1 MFYVL
6 AMRLLAVC
14 FVVIFN
20 LTRSDIGSAKD
31 IEVRSD
37 NFIISGD
44 VRQKDAEALLRD
56 LEVFRKNVFKVLGVN
71 GAPEIVPVQVYVA
84 KNEKAL
90 KSVIGVGGFGGMY
103 TMTHNGPAF
112 VLNGKAGFRR
122 GGQARHIALHEYTHH
137 IVGAYTKLDYP
148 RWYNEGYAN
157 YLATFTYK
165 DGIFRVGDPHQP
177 YAYSLREKNWMPM
190 TVVLGTM
197 DKYPFNIG
205 DTSKIGQQTQAQFYA
220 QTWLATHYLRNEE
233 KYVGKLTEYVR
244 RLNRGE
250 RNLPAFEAAMGVSPE
265 EFEVE
270 LKAYYKR
277 NKYNVTRFKTTDQDI
292 PAPKTRELTAQESD
306 MAKLSAMRSFV
317 FTHERRDTVI
327 KAYEAYEAEYGVSA
341 ESLAAKA
348 DLMAYNARTKEAYD
362 NARGMVEKALK
373 LDPENIEANKIAAM
387 ILVHQHGGGFG
398 GTEADMKKARKYAA
412 KALRHDSQIPLAN
425 YSYALS
431 FKGRYD
437 PPENALNAA
446 GYALDYYRD
455 KGFMGSNLSLA
466 AILLTGEKYDEAL
479 PPIRRAITWSKDPAM
494 RMAAQS
500 MRKYIEAESSKEK

>member
-1 MFYVL
+1 
-6 AMRLLAVC
+6 MRLLAVC
-14 FVVIFN
+14 VLILFT
-20 LTRSDIGSAKD
+20 LTRSDIGFAKD
-31 IEVRSD
+31 IEIRSE
-37 NFIISGD
+37 NFILSGD
-44 VRQKDAEALLRD
+44 VRQKDGEGLLRD
-56 LEVFRKNVFKVLGVN
+56 LEFFRKNVFKVLGVN

-90 KSVIGVGGFGGMY
+90 KSVTGVSGFGGMY

-137 IVGAYTKLDYP
+137 IVAAYTELDYP
-148 RWYNEGYAN
+148 RWYNEGFAN

-165 DGIFRVGDPHQP
+165 DGTFRVGDPHQP

-197 DKYPFNIG
+197 DKYPFNLG
-205 DTSKIGQQTQAQFYA
+205 DTSKIGQKTQAQFYA

-233 KYVGKLTEYVR
+233 KYDGKLTDYVG
-244 RLNRGE
+244 RLNKGE
-250 RNLPAFEAAMGVSPE
+250 RNFPAFKAAMGVSPE
-265 EFEVE
+265 EFEAE
-270 LKAYYKR
+270 LKAYYKK
-277 NKYNVTRFKTTDQDI
+277 NKYNVTRFATTDQDI
-292 PAPKTRELTAQESD
+292 AAPTSREITPQEAD

-317 FTHERRDTVI
+317 FTRERRDVVI
-327 KAYEAYEAEYGVSA
+327 KAYEDYEAKYGESV

-348 DLMAYNARTKEAYD
+348 DLMAYRADTKDAYVAARE
-362 NARGMVEKALK
+362 MVDKALA
-373 LDPENIEANKIAAM
+373 LDPENIKANNIAAM
-387 ILVHQHGGGFG
+387 ILVHQNGRSLG
-398 GTEADMKKARKYAA
+398 GTEADMKQARKYAA
-412 KALRHDSQIPLAN
+412 KVLRHDSQIPLAN

-431 FKGRYD
+431 FKGNYN

-455 KGFMGSNLSLA
+455 KGFMGSNLGLA
-466 AILLTGEKYDEAL
+466 GILLNGEKYDEAL
-479 PPIRRAITWSKDPAM
+479 PPIRRAITWSKDPGM

-500 MRKYIEAESSKEK
+500 MSKYIDRQTSGGR

>member
-1 MFYVL
+1 MRFL
-6 AMRLLAVC
+6 AAFFLLLL
-14 FVVIFN
+14 F
-20 LTRSDIGSAKD
+20 LGRPDIGFAKD

-44 VRQKDAEALLRD
+44 VRQKDAEGLLKD
-56 LEVFRKNVFKVLGVN
+56 LELFRKNVFKILGVN
-71 GAPEIVPVQVYVA
+71 GASEIVPVRVYVA

-137 IVGAYTKLDYP
+137 IVAAYTELDYP
-148 RWYNEGYAN
+148 RWYNEGFAN

-165 DGIFRVGDPHQP
+165 DGTFRVGDPHQP
-177 YAYSLREKNWMPM
+177 YAYTLRQKNWMPM

-233 KYVGKLTEYVR
+233 KYKGKLTDYVK
-244 RLNRGE
+244 RLNKGE
-250 RNLPAFEAAMGVSPE
+250 QNLPAFKAAMGVSPE
-265 EFEVE
+265 EFETE
-270 LKAYYKR
+270 LKAYYKK
-277 NKYNVTRFKTTDQDI
+277 NKYNVTRYTTSDQDI
-292 PAPKTRELTAQESD
+292 AAPTLRELTEQEAE
-306 MAKLSAMRSFV
+306 MAKLSAMRSFI
-317 FTHERRDTVI
+317 FTPERRDVVI
-327 KAYEAYEAEYGVSA
+327 KAYEDYEAKYGESA

-348 DLMAYNARTKEAYD
+348 DLMAYNAKTKEAYVE
-362 NARGMVEKALK
+362 ARNMIEKALEI
-373 LDPENIEANKIAAM
+373 DPDNIEANKIAAM
-387 ILVHQHGGGFG
+387 ILIHQNGSGLG
-398 GTEADMKKARKYAA
+398 GTETDIKQARKYAA
-412 KALRHDSQIPLAN
+412 KVLRHDPQIPLAN

-431 FKGRYD
+431 FKGRRN
-437 PPENALNAA
+437 PPENAVNAA

-466 AILLTGEKYDEAL
+466 GILLNGKKYDEAL
-479 PPIRRAITWSKDPAM
+479 PPVQRAITWSKDPAM

-500 MRKYIEAESSKEK
+500 MRKYIETETAR

>member
-1 MFYVL
+1 MKLIYIF
-6 AMRLLAVC
+6 A
-14 FVVIFN
+14 FVSAAC
-20 LTRSDIGSAKD
+20 LHADISFAKD
-31 IEVRSD
+31 LEIRSE

-44 VRQKDAEALLRD
+44 VRQKDAEGLLRD
-56 LEVFRKNVFKVLGVN
+56 LELFRKNVFKVLGVN
-71 GAPEIVPVQVYVA
+71 GAPEIVPVRVYVA

-90 KSVIGVGGFGGMY
+90 KSVTGVGGFGGIY

-122 GGQARHIALHEYTHH
+122 GGKARHIALHEYTHH
-137 IVGAYTKLDYP
+137 IVGAYTELDYP
-148 RWYNEGYAN
+148 RWYNEGFAN

-165 DGIFRVGDPHQP
+165 DGTFRVGDPHQP
-177 YAYSLREKNWMPM
+177 YAYSLRQKNWMPM

-233 KYVGKLTEYVR
+233 KYAGKLTEYVQ
-244 RLNRGE
+244 RLNKGE
-250 RNLPAFEAAMGVSPE
+250 QNLPAFKAAMGVTPE
-265 EFEVE
+265 EFETE
-270 LKAYYKR
+270 LKAYYKK
-277 NKYNVTRFKTTDQDI
+277 NKYNVMRFKTADQDI
-292 PAPKTRELTAQESD
+292 PMPTLRELTSQEAEL
-306 MAKLSAMRSFV
+306 AKLSAMRSFV
-317 FTHERRDTVI
+317 FTPDRRDAVI
-327 KAYEAYEAEYGVSA
+327 KAFEAYEIKYGESA

-348 DLMAYNARTKEAYD
+348 DLMAYNATTKEAYIA
-362 NARGMVEKALK
+362 AREMVETALA

-387 ILVHQHGGGFG
+387 ILVHQYGGGFG
-398 GTEADMKKARKYAA
+398 GSESDMKQARKYAA
-412 KALRHDSQIPLAN
+412 KVLRHDSQIPLAN

-431 FKGRYD
+431 FKDQYD

-466 AILLTGEKYDEAL
+466 SILLNGEKYDEAL
-479 PPIRRAITWSKDPAM
+479 PPIRRAITWSKDPGM

-500 MRKYIEAESSKEK
+500 MRNYIESESSKGK

>member
-1 MFYVL
+1 
-6 AMRLLAVC
+6 MRIIYIFAWVCAV
-14 FVVIFN
+14 FLRADMSF
-20 LTRSDIGSAKD
+20 AKD
-31 IEVRSD
+31 VEIRSE

-44 VRQKDAEALLRD
+44 VRQKDAEGLLRD
-56 LEVFRKNVFKVLGVN
+56 LELFRKNVFKVLGVN
-71 GAPEIVPVQVYVA
+71 GAPEIVPVRVYVA

-137 IVGAYTKLDYP
+137 IVGAYTELDYP
-148 RWYNEGYAN
+148 RWYNEGFAN

-165 DGIFRVGDPHQP
+165 DGTFRVGDPHQP
-177 YAYSLREKNWMPM
+177 YAYTLREKNWMPM

-233 KYVGKLTEYVR
+233 KYAGKLTEYVR
-244 RLNRGE
+244 RLNKGE
-250 RNLPAFEAAMGVSPE
+250 RNLPAFKAAMGVTPE
-265 EFEVE
+265 EFETE
-270 LKAYYKR
+270 LKAYYKK

-292 PAPKTRELTAQESD
+292 PTPTMRQLSAQEAE

-317 FTHERRDTVI
+317 FTSERRDAVV
-327 KAYEAYEAEYGVSA
+327 KAFEAYENKYGESA

-348 DLMAYNARTKEAYD
+348 DLMAYNAKTKEAYMA
-362 NARGMVEKALK
+362 AREMAETALA

-387 ILVHQHGGGFG
+387 ILVHQRGGGFG
-398 GTEADMKKARKYAA
+398 GTEADMKQARKYAA
-412 KALRHDSQIPLAN
+412 KVLRHDSQIPLAN

-431 FKGRYD
+431 FKNRHD

-466 AILLTGEKYDEAL
+466 GILLNGEKYDEAL
-479 PPIRRAITWSKDPAM
+479 PPIRRAITWSKDPGM

-500 MRKYIEAESSKEK
+500 MRKYIEAESSQRK

>member
-1 MFYVL
+1 
-6 AMRLLAVC
+6 MRLLAA
-14 FVVIFN
+14 FF
-20 LTRSDIGSAKD
+20 LLLLFLSRPDIGFAKD

-44 VRQKDAEALLRD
+44 VRQKDAEALLKD
-56 LEVFRKNVFKVLGVN
+56 LELFRKNVFKILGVN
-71 GAPEIVPVQVYVA
+71 GAPEIVPVRVYVA

-137 IVGAYTKLDYP
+137 IVAAYTELDYP
-148 RWYNEGYAN
+148 RWYNEGFAN

-165 DGIFRVGDPHQP
+165 DGTFRVGDPHQP
-177 YAYSLREKNWMPM
+177 YAYSLRQKNWMPM

-220 QTWLATHYLRNEE
+220 QTWLTTHYLRNEE
-233 KYVGKLTEYVR
+233 KYAGKLTDYVK
-244 RLNRGE
+244 RLNKGE
-250 RNLPAFEAAMGVSPE
+250 RNLPAFKAAMGVSPE
-265 EFEVE
+265 EFETE
-270 LKAYYKR
+270 LKGYFKK
-277 NKYNVTRFKTTDQDI
+277 NKYNVTRFTTIDKDI
-292 PAPKTRELTAQESD
+292 AMPTMRELTSQESAK
-306 MAKLSAMRSFV
+306 AKLSAMRSFA
-317 FTHERRDTVI
+317 FTPERRDVVI
-327 KAYEAYEAEYGVSA
+327 KAYENYETKYGESA

-348 DLMAYNARTKEAYD
+348 DLMAYNANTKDSYVR
-362 NARGMVEKALK
+362 ARDMIEKALT
-373 LDPENIEANKIAAM
+373 LDPDNIEANKIAAM
-387 ILVHQHGGGFG
+387 ILVHQKGSGLG
-398 GTEADMKKARKYAA
+398 GTEDDMKQARKYAA
-412 KALRHDSQIPLAN
+412 KVLRHDPQIPLAN

-431 FKGRYD
+431 FKGRHN
-437 PPENALNAA
+437 PPENAVNAA

-466 AILLTGEKYDEAL
+466 GVLLNGKKYDEAL
-479 PPIRRAITWSKDPAM
+479 PPVQRAITWSKDPGM

-500 MRKYIEAESSKEK
+500 MRKYIEAETAR

>member
-1 MFYVL
+1 MRFLAAFFLVL
-6 AMRLLAVC
+6 LFLSRPEVSL
-14 FVVIFN
+14 
-20 LTRSDIGSAKD
+20 AKD

-44 VRQKDAEALLRD
+44 VRQKDAEGLLRD
-56 LEVFRKNVFKVLGVN
+56 LELFRKNVFKILGVN
-71 GAPEIVPVQVYVA
+71 GAPEIVPVRVYVA

-137 IVGAYTKLDYP
+137 IVAAYTELDYP
-148 RWYNEGYAN
+148 RWYNEGFAN

-165 DGIFRVGDPHQP
+165 EGTFRVGDPHQP
-177 YAYSLREKNWMPM
+177 YAYTLRQKNWMPM

-233 KYVGKLTEYVR
+233 KYVGKLTDYVK
-244 RLNRGE
+244 RLNKGE
-250 RNLPAFEAAMGVSPE
+250 RNLPAFKAAMGVSPE
-265 EFEVE
+265 EFETE
-270 LKAYYKR
+270 LKAYYKK

-292 PAPKTRELTAQESD
+292 ATPTMRELTTQESD
-306 MAKLSAMRSFV
+306 MVKLSAMRSFV
-317 FTHERRDTVI
+317 FTPERRDAVI
-327 KAYEAYEAEYGVSA
+327 KAYEDYEAKYGESP

-348 DLMAYNARTKEAYD
+348 DLMAYNAKTKEAYEK
-362 NARGMVEKALK
+362 ARNMIEKALAI
-373 LDPENIEANKIAAM
+373 DPDNIEANKIAAM
-387 ILVHQHGGGFG
+387 ILVHQKGSGLG
-398 GTEADMKKARKYAA
+398 GTEGDMKQARKYAA
-412 KALRHDSQIPLAN
+412 KVLRYNSQIPLAN

-431 FKGRYD
+431 FKGRHN
-437 PPENALNAA
+437 PPENAVNAA
-446 GYALDYYRD
+446 AYALDYYRD
-455 KGFMGSNLSLA
+455 KGFMGSNLGLA
-466 AILLTGEKYDEAL
+466 GILLNGKQYHEAL
-479 PPIRRAITWSKDPAM
+479 PPIQRAIIWSKDPGM

-500 MRKYIEAESSKEK
+500 MRKYIEAETAK

>member
-1 MFYVL
+1 MRFLAAFFLLLLVL
-6 AMRLLAVC
+6 GRP
-14 FVVIFN
+14 
-20 LTRSDIGSAKD
+20 DIGFAKD

-44 VRQKDAEALLRD
+44 VRPKDAEGLLKD
-56 LEVFRKNVFKVLGVN
+56 LELFRKNVFKILSVN
-71 GAPEIVPVQVYVA
+71 GAPEIVPVRVYVA

-90 KSVIGVGGFGGMY
+90 KSVVGVGGFGGMY

-122 GGQARHIALHEYTHH
+122 GGQAHHIALHEYTHH
-137 IVGAYTKLDYP
+137 IVAAYTELDYP
-148 RWYNEGYAN
+148 RWYNEGFAN

-165 DGIFRVGDPHQP
+165 DGTFRVGDPHQP
-177 YAYSLREKNWMPM
+177 YAYSLRQKNWMPM

-233 KYVGKLTEYVR
+233 KYKGKLTDYVK
-244 RLNRGE
+244 RLNKGE
-250 RNLPAFEAAMGVSPE
+250 QNLTAFEAAMGVSPE
-265 EFEVE
+265 EFETE
-270 LKAYYKR
+270 LKAYYKK
-277 NKYNVTRFKTTDQDI
+277 NKYNVTRYTTSDQDI
-292 PAPKTRELTAQESD
+292 AAPTLRELTEQEAE

-317 FTHERRDTVI
+317 FTPERRDVVI
-327 KAYEAYEAEYGVSA
+327 KAYEAYEAKYGESA

-348 DLMAYNARTKEAYD
+348 NLMAYNAHTKDAYVS
-362 NARGMVEKALK
+362 ARDMIEKALEI
-373 LDPENIEANKIAAM
+373 DPDNIEANKIAAV
-387 ILVHQHGGGFG
+387 ILIHQNGRGLG
-398 GTEADMKKARKYAA
+398 GTEADMKQARKYAA
-412 KALRHDSQIPLAN
+412 KVLRHDPQIPLAN

-431 FKGRYD
+431 FKGRRN
-437 PPENALNAA
+437 PPENAVNAA

-466 AILLTGEKYDEAL
+466 GILLNGKKYDEAL
-479 PPIRRAITWSKDPAM
+479 PPVQRAITWSKDPGM

-500 MRKYIEAESSKEK
+500 MQKYIEAETAR

>member
-1 MFYVL
+1 
-6 AMRLLAVC
+6 MRFIYIFALVC
-14 FVVIFN
+14 AACLRAELSF
-20 LTRSDIGSAKD
+20 AKD
-31 IEVRSD
+31 IEIRSE

-44 VRQKDAEALLRD
+44 VRQKDAEGLLRD
-56 LEVFRKNVFKVLGVN
+56 LELFRKNVFKILGVN

-137 IVGAYTKLDYP
+137 IVGAYTELDYP

-165 DGIFRVGDPHQP
+165 DGTFRVGDPHQP
-177 YAYSLREKNWMPM
+177 YAYTLREKNWMPM

-220 QTWLATHYLRNEE
+220 QTWLVTHFLRNEE
-233 KYVGKLTEYVR
+233 KYAGKLTEYVQ
-244 RLNRGE
+244 RLNKGE
-250 RNLPAFEAAMGVSPE
+250 RNLPAFKAAMGVTPE
-265 EFEVE
+265 EFETEV
-270 LKAYYKR
+270 KAYYKK

-292 PAPKTRELTAQESD
+292 PTPTMRQLSAQEAD
-306 MAKLSAMRSFV
+306 MAKLSAMRSFA
-317 FTHERRDTVI
+317 FTPERRDTVI
-327 KAYEAYEAEYGVSA
+327 KAFEAYEAKYGESA

-348 DLMAYNARTKEAYD
+348 DLMAYNAKTKEAYM
-362 NARGMVEKALK
+362 AASEMAEEALA

-387 ILVHQHGGGFG
+387 ILVHQSGGGLG
-398 GTEADMKKARKYAA
+398 GTEADMKQARKYAA
-412 KALRHDSQIPLAN
+412 KVLRHDPQIPLAN

-431 FKGRYD
+431 FKSQYD

-466 AILLTGEKYDEAL
+466 GILMNGKKYDEAL
-479 PPIRRAITWSKDPAM
+479 PPIRRAITWSKDPGM

-500 MRKYIEAESSKEK
+500 MRKYIEAESSQRK